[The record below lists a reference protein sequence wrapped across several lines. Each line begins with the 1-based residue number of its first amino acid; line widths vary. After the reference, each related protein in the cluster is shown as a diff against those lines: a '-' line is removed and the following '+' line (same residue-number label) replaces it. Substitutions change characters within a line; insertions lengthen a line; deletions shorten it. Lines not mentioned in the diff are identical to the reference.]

1 MRQLPPVGAFREVRA
16 VSNCRCERFTL
27 GALLRDAAARH
38 GDRTFLEFQEGAQT
52 FAEADSR
59 ASRTANGLAAL
70 GAGKDSKVAIMA
82 MNGPGFVNA
91 WLGAA
96 RTGAVYVPINTDY
109 KGDILRYQLGKA
121 DVSHIVIDQVFL
133 ERLEAV
139 AGDLPQLRH
148 VILATPMLDAPRV
161 IGKGIAV
168 TTLSD
173 LMSAP
178 EHDPGVTIQPSDPL
192 AISFTSGTTGPSKG
206 VLASHAHVI
215 TFARDWIVSTDY
227 GAGQAIYTC
236 MPLFHAVASWLGVVP
251 ALINGGLI
259 AIARRFSASSFWDD
273 VRKHQADVAHGI
285 FSMVPILLKQPPRPD
300 DADQPARRFYF
311 AKVND
316 EFERRFNCK
325 IVEVYGAT
333 ETGIVTM
340 TPPGGERRKGSCGK
354 PNTATFDVMIAND
367 CDEPVAVGD
376 VGEILVR
383 PRRPFAMLSAYYNN
397 PEATLESFRNF
408 WFHTGDNA
416 RADADG
422 YYYFVDRKKDSIR
435 RRGENISSSEVEA
448 TLNRHPAILECAV
461 IAAPSELGEDE
472 VKAVV
477 VLREGQEATAEELW
491 AFCDEHMPRFWVP
504 RYIEF
509 RRDMPRTPSQKIQ
522 KYLLRAGENRGEVF
536 ERAAGGRPTT

>member
-1 MRQLPPVGAFREVRA
+1 M
-16 VSNCRCERFTL
+16 SDTTCETFTL
-27 GALLRDAAARH
+27 GALLRDAAQRH
-38 GDRTFLEFQEGAQT
+38 GSRTFLEFAEGTQS
-52 FAEADSR
+52 FAEADQR
-59 ASRTANGLAAL
+59 ANRTANGLAAL
-70 GAGKDSKVAIMA
+70 GAGKDSKIAIMA
-82 MNGPGFVNA
+82 MNGPGFIDA

-96 RTGAVYVPINTDY
+96 RTGAVYVSINTDY

-121 DVSHIVIDQVFL
+121 DVSHIVIDPAFL
-133 ERLEAV
+133 DRLAAV
-139 AGDLPQLRH
+139 AADLPRLRH
-148 VILATPMLDAPRV
+148 VILTAPMADAPRRMGSDV
-161 IGKGIAV
+161 TI
-168 TTLSD
+168 TTLAD
-173 LMSAP
+173 VMSAP
-178 EHDPGVTIQPSDPL
+178 AHDPAVEILPSDPL

-227 GAGQAIYTC
+227 APGQSIYTC

-251 ALINGGLI
+251 AIINGGRI
-259 AIARRFSASSFWDD
+259 AIVPRFSASGFWDD
-273 VRKHQADVAHGI
+273 VRKYKADVAHGI
-285 FSMVPILLKQPPRPD
+285 FSMVPILLKQPARAD

-316 EFERRFNCK
+316 EFERRFNCR

-333 ETGIVTM
+333 ETGIVTV
-340 TPPGGERRKGSCGK
+340 TPPGGERRKDSCGK
-354 PNTATFDVMIAND
+354 PNSATFDVMIAND
-367 CDEPVAVGD
+367 RDEPVAVGE

-383 PRRPFAMLSAYYNN
+383 PRRPFAMLSAYYNS
-397 PEATLESFRNF
+397 PDATLEAYRNF

-448 TLNRHPAILECAV
+448 TINRHPAVLECAV

-472 VKAVV
+472 VQAVV
-477 VLREGQEATAEELW
+477 VLRDGATATADELW

-504 RYIEF
+504 RYLEF
-509 RRDMPRTPSQKIQ
+509 RSAMPKTPSQKIQ
-522 KYLLRAGENRGEVF
+522 KYLLRAGEGRGDVF
-536 ERAAGGRPTT
+536 ERAASGRRTT

>member
-1 MRQLPPVGAFREVRA
+1 MTDG
-16 VSNCRCERFTL
+16 SCEPFTL
-27 GALLRDAAARH
+27 GALLGAAAERYGERPFLQF
-38 GDRTFLEFQEGAQT
+38 GDRIQT
-52 FAEADSR
+52 FVETDRR
-59 ASRTANGLAAL
+59 ANRTARGLAAL
-70 GAGKDSKVAIMA
+70 GADKDSKIAIMA
-82 MNGPGFVNA
+82 MNGPGFVDA

-96 RTGAVYVPINTDY
+96 RTGSVYVPINTDY

-121 DVSHIVIDQVFL
+121 DVSHIVIDPAFVP
-133 ERLEAV
+133 RLEAV
-139 AGDLPQLRH
+139 AADLPLLRH
-148 VILATPMLDAPRV
+148 VILTEPGADTRPSIDH
-161 IGKGIAV
+161 GIAV
-168 TTLSD
+168 TSLTEIMSTSD
-173 LMSAP
+173 DSLAI
-178 EHDPGVTIQPSDPL
+178 EIAPSDPL

-227 GAGQAIYTC
+227 AEGQSIYTC

-251 ALINGGLI
+251 AMINGGRI
-259 AIARRFSASSFWDD
+259 AIVPRFSASAFWDD
-273 VRKHQADVAHGI
+273 VRRYKADVAHGI

-311 AKVND
+311 AKVD
-316 EFERRFNCK
+316 PAFERRFNCR

-340 TPPGGERRKGSCGK
+340 TPPGGERRKDSCGK
-354 PNTATFDVMIAND
+354 PNSATFDVMIANAR
-367 CDEPVAVGD
+367 DEPVRPGE

-383 PRRPFAMLSAYYNN
+383 PKRPFAMLSAYYNS
-397 PEATLESFRNF
+397 PDATIEAFRNF

-416 RADADG
+416 RADDDG

-477 VLREGQEATAEELW
+477 VLREGANASADELW
-491 AFCDEHMPRFWVP
+491 TFCDEHMPRFWVP
-504 RYIEF
+504 RYFEF
-509 RRDMPRTPSQKIQ
+509 RREMPKTPSQKIQ
-522 KYLLRAGENRGEVF
+522 KYLLRAGESQGEVF
-536 ERAAGGRPTT
+536 ERAASGKRTT